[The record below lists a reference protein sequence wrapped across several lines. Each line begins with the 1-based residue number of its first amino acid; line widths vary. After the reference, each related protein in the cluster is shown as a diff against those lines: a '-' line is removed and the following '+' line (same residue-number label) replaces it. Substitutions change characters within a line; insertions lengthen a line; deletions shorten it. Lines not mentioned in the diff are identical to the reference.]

1 MTIRRQDGSLP
12 FVDERQHVE
21 GVGHKDPS
29 STTSVT
35 PKTINSCPESKS
47 LIEIS
52 PSRVGWNW
60 GLKSCETDWARWQRA
75 ERLGHRETWLQCPL
89 YLVLLES

>member
-1 MTIRRQDGSLP
+1 MIIRRQDGSLP
-12 FVDERQHVE
+12 FVDERQQE

-60 GLKSCETDWARWQRA
+60 GLKSCETGQMA
-75 ERLGHRETWLQCPL
+75 EGLGYRETWLQCPL